1 MVKWAVQYVNAWNS
15 YMQIT
20 GQYFH
25 FHAWKFHFHAWK
37 LHAMIFSCI
46 KLFVRV
52 TTSPRL
58 DKQGMRVPTLS
69 LVQAGDSRRN
79 IYIIQ
84 RGLLMIATNLE
95 WQSRTFAIY

>member
-1 MVKWAVQYVNAWNS
+1 MVKWAVKYVNAWNS
-15 YMQIT
+15 YIQIT

-25 FHAWKFHFHAWK
+25 FHAWKF
-37 LHAMIFSCI
+37 HAMIFSCI

-58 DKQGMRVPTLS
+58 DKQGVRVPTLS

-79 IYIIQ
+79 IYIIK